1 MINLIIF
8 SKDRAFQLEGL
19 LSSIQVNCNIFD
31 KINVITKAT
40 SAEFRDGYNLLTG
53 QYKDVNFIPEVDFK
67 EDLISL
73 MGGEYT
79 CFMVDDLIAYR
90 KLKGMIYVTGESL
103 MTKKSNG
110 FFSLRLG
117 MNIRRCEQRDFTE
130 SNKYECCFTYD
141 WTTQPKSGWA
151 YWGYPFSLDGHIFR
165 TDYILPMIKDREYT
179 NPNKLEIAFNRYKDA
194 APKYMSCFNE
204 SVVVSIPINRVSDTA
219 SASYGEK
226 YPHTAKE
233 LNERFLNGERMSWKL
248 MDFSNIKLPH
258 QEVDIIFKKI

>member
-1 MINLIIF
+1 MSINLILF
-8 SKDRAFQLEGL
+8 SKDRAFQCEGL
-19 LSSIQVNCNIFD
+19 LSSLKTNCNIFD

-40 SAEFRDGYNLLTG
+40 TGEFREAYDILEKE
-53 QYKDVNFIPEVDFK
+53 YKDVNFIPETDFK
-67 EDLISL
+67 EDVIGA
-73 MGGEYT
+73 MEGDYT

-90 KLKGMIYVTGESL
+90 KLKNVENVTGIGL
-103 MTKKSNG
+103 MTQQSNG

-117 MNIRRCEQRDFTE
+117 RNIKWCEQKDFAE
-130 SNKYECCFTYD
+130 SNEYECCFEFEWNEQTKY
-141 WTTQPKSGWA
+141 WA
-151 YWGYPFSLDGHIFR
+151 YPFSMDGHIFR

-179 NPNKLEIAFNRYKDA
+179 NPNKLEIAFNRYKDT

-204 SVVVSIPINRVSDTA
+204 SVVVSIPVNRVSDTA

-233 LNERFLNGERMSWKL
+233 LNDRFLKGERLDWIN

-258 QEVDIIFKKI
+258 QEVEFKFKQC